1 MAKSTLYI
9 KNTFFMN
16 LKPDLFLFY
25 EGYRGRMDKVSV
37 DEIEIFAIK
46 INTINLLNE
55 KWI

>member
-1 MAKSTLYI
+1 
-9 KNTFFMN
+9 MN